1 MLKHN
6 LWLPEYEKMFWVCHG
21 SACEVVI
28 LLALFNSAR
37 NGGPRFFAHV
47 TLDPGSTLHLV
58 SDVLRQEA
66 IETLLIFA
74 SLNSFTT
81 KQTTEV
87 VVIFHRFS
95 LKIVFRS
102 ENGK

>member
-1 MLKHN
+1 MWGMLKHN

-66 IETLLIFA
+66 IETLLVLA
-74 SLNSFTT
+74 SLHPLRAERRELN
-81 KQTTEV
+81 
-87 VVIFHRFS
+87 RFS
-95 LKIVFRS
+95 
-102 ENGK
+102 